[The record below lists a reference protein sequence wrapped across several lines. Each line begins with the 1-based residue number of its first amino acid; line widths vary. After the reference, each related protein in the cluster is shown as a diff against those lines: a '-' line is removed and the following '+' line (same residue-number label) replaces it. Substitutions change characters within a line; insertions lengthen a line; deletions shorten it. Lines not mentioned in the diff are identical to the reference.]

1 MRRLAWLALMLAV
14 GACRSG
20 GGGGAQ
26 GGAPDGSVIVVQG
39 TELSGTLLEG
49 LRIRVPAMLVTERP
63 GQCPQIIFRG
73 QRSMAT
79 QGNPS
84 VYLDGTL
91 MSDTC
96 LLSQMPA
103 SDIRSVEVYPSGNT
117 SRPGIQRNPFGII
130 MVFRHRV

>member
-1 MRRLAWLALMLAV
+1 
-14 GACRSG
+14 
-20 GGGGAQ
+20 
-26 GGAPDGSVIVVQG
+26 
-39 TELSGTLLEG
+39 
-49 LRIRVPAMLVTERP
+49 
-63 GQCPQIIFRG
+63 
-73 QRSMAT
+73 MAT